1 VELEYTYWVENDGLF
16 IGYLN
21 SYPDHFTQGHDLK
34 ELEEMLAD
42 VYQIRQEEEKRL
54 AQNEILEND
63 YWKPVIEPAN
73 QEEIEMID
81 ERMKDYESDPSS
93 FSPLRR

>member
-1 VELEYTYWVENDGLF
+1 
-16 IGYLN
+16 
-21 SYPDHFTQGHDLK
+21 
-34 ELEEMLAD
+34 MLAD

-81 ERMKDYESDPSS
+81 ERMKDYEKDPTS
-93 FSPLRR
+93 FKPLKC